1 MQLQLYQQ
9 DPGRKDESGCKSR
22 ICLMTTITFLN
33 QCISPY
39 KLVKVY

>member
-33 QCISPY
+33 HSPY